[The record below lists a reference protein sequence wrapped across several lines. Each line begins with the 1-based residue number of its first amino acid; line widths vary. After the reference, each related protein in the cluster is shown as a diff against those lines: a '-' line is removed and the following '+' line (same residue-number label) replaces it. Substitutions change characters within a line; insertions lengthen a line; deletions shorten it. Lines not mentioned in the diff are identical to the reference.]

1 MSVSVATAPEAPAPL
16 WRRAFDWW
24 LVQVKHVLPP
34 TIFFFF
40 GFNYIAY
47 LVGYDPSPEE
57 SPDR

>member
-1 MSVSVATAPEAPAPL
+1 MKSSVTAVSGLPAPL

-40 GFNYIAY
+40 GFNLI
-47 LVGYDPSPEE
+47 LFT
-57 SPDR
+57 RWMTLQ